1 MHIRK
6 TWAAAL
12 GLTAMLLAGI
22 EAPGQHS
29 GPPTA
34 WTPQNQAPPTY
45 YPAVFAPPQG
55 YGPPPGD
62 YVPPP
67 TWIPEWPGE
76 VPGNPG
82 AYEPPGYGA
91 MIFQPPP
98 DVPPQVIGEILPPP
112 AQLPVETEYTF
123 FDAGYWFPTQG
134 WSNSFEIGV
143 NGSTG
148 NAETFSMRTG
158 AHIQRKEGRS
168 DYTLDVK
175 YAKTLA
181 SGLETQHNALVNSNV
196 ETDVGESL
204 WTTFLKTSFEYDE
217 FKAWNVRAAM
227 NAGVG
232 YHLVKA
238 DDGKLIMRFGS
249 GVSRE
254 VGGPEDDYVPEA
266 VYGLEFD
273 RRITRRQ
280 KFYGT
285 IEYFPDWTNYRD
297 YRLVTNAG
305 WEFVLDEESNL
316 SLKLGAI
323 DRYDSTPHGR
333 KPNDLDYS
341 LVLLWKQ

>member
-1 MHIRK
+1 MF
-6 TWAAAL
+6 
-12 GLTAMLLAGI
+12 
-22 EAPGQHS
+22 
-29 GPPTA
+29 
-34 WTPQNQAPPTY
+34 QAPPN
-45 YPAVFAPPQG
+45 PAPPFAA
-55 YGPPPGD
+55 
-62 YVPPP
+62 
-67 TWIPEWPGE
+67 E
-76 VPGNPG
+76 V
-82 AYEPPGYGA
+82 
-91 MIFQPPP
+91 
-98 DVPPQVIGEILPPP
+98 LPPP
-112 AQLPVETEYTF
+112 SHLPETAENTF
-123 FDAGYWFPTQG
+123 FDAGYWFPTEG

-148 NAETFSMRTG
+148 NAESFSMRTG
-158 AHIQRKEGRS
+158 AHIQRTAGGA
-168 DYTLDVK
+168 DYTLDIK

-196 ETDVGESL
+196 ETNVGDSL
-204 WTTFLKTSFEYDE
+204 WTTFMKTSFEYDE
-217 FKAWNVRAAM
+217 FKAWDVRAAM

-238 DDGKLIMRFGS
+238 DDAKLIVRFGS

-254 VGGPEDDYVPEA
+254 VGGPDDEYIPEA

-273 RRITRRQ
+273 RRITSRQ
-280 KFYGT
+280 KIYGT
-285 IEYFPDWTNYRD
+285 VDYFPEWSNYRD

-305 WEFVLDEESNL
+305 WEFVLDAEANL